1 MNTRK
6 FKINRDS
13 IPELLKRINTISDV
27 IVDLPDTKETYK
39 TLADLDWDFADEDE
53 KLQEIKEEENEQE
66 MELNNFNELATYVES
81 VYRLGKKSP
90 ELTYKS
96 STWNDEIKKQY
107 ILVGHEPVTIEHSLT
122 SSLLSSFYGQF
133 FTPQYIENKDEIIND
148 LDERLRKTW
157 REIQNHPSLAS
168 YLKVLLN

>member
-1 MNTRK
+1 MDTRK

-13 IPELLKRINTISDV
+13 IPELLQRINSISEV

-39 TLADLDWDFADEDE
+39 ILADLDWDFVEEDE
-53 KLQEIKEEENEQE
+53 KIQEIKEEECEQE
-66 MELNNFNELATYVES
+66 MTLNNFNELATYVEA
-81 VYRLGKKSP
+81 VYRLGKESP
-90 ELTYKS
+90 ELIYKS
-96 STWNDEIKKQY
+96 KTWSDKIKDQY
-107 ILVGHEPVTIEHSLT
+107 ILVGNEPVTIEHSLT

-133 FTPQYIENKDEIIND
+133 FTPQNLENKEEIISD

-168 YLKVLLN
+168 YLKILLK